1 MLLEEY
7 GLIGDTESAALM
19 GRNGAIDWPGTLVLE
34 TEFETAE
41 GAGRHPGVL
50 EQQAFRPQSV
60 VVAAPNLAGASDA

>member
-7 GLIGDTESAALM
+7 GLIGDTESTALM

-41 GAGRHPGVL
+41 GAGRRGGVL
-50 EQQAFRPQSV
+50 EQRPFRRRSV
-60 VVAAPNLAGASDA
+60 VVAVPSLAGASDA